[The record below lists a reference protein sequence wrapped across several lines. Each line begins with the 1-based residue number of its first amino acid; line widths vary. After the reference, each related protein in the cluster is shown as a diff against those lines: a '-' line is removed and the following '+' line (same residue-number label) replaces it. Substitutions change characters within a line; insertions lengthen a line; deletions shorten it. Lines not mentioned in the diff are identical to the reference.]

1 MKPADPD
8 FLPVDAFAPEEPT
21 ASDDEYQ
28 PEEANEEE
36 EKTKVPRKRKI
47 ESEKAT
53 SPAKTAR
60 KTKSPIGKFS
70 FSTFLNQFS
79 QFITTFNFRKICHIT
94 KNAKIKKVKEKTT
107 HTHFATI

>member
-1 MKPADPD
+1 MYSFRDPSKRRVKPADPD

-60 KTKSPIGKFS
+60 KTKSPIGTFL
-70 FSTFLNQFS
+70 FSTFLKYS
-79 QFITTFNFRKICHIT
+79 GRSK
-94 KNAKIKKVKEKTT
+94 
-107 HTHFATI
+107 